1 MAFSQRRIRLVEGR
15 PAGIGGFDFFQ
26 LDTFGLPLLE
36 VAIVVVLFNILWDSI
51 FLMTCPVVF
60 IEGASVANIV
70 QRSL

>member
-36 VAIVVVLFNILWDSI
+36 VTILDSI
-51 FLMTCPVVF
+51 FIMTCIVVLTYLF
-60 IEGASVANIV
+60 ILGSSFPNIV
-70 QRSL
+70 QRFI